1 MKRTRSSSKNPVSG
15 GQSALLAVAAIL
27 LAASLFYDRPQP
39 PTLEVEAESAQA
51 QRSLDMRR
59 WNAIESCHEVIASSG
74 RNRARLEYYPVTAPA
89 VARLLPDETWEVR
102 VKFSE
107 TSVFG
112 VESTLTGRCIVSANG
127 LNVTGFTAQDSP

>member
-1 MKRTRSSSKNPVSG
+1 MKRIPSPSKNPVSG
-15 GQSALLAVAAIL
+15 VRTGLLAAAAVL

-39 PTLEVEAESAQA
+39 PTPEIEGGGAQA
-51 QRSLDMRR
+51 KRSLDMRR

-112 VESTLTGRCIVSANG
+112 VESTLTARCIISANG
-127 LNVTGFTAQDSP
+127 LNVTGFTAQESP